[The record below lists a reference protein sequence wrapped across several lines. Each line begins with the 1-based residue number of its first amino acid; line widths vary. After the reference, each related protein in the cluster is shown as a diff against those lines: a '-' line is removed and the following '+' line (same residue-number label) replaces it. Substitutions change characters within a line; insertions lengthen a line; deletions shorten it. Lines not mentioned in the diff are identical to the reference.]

1 LAFFEGVTQQELAS
15 FSARNLV
22 PERRILSLTRIQ
34 PWSQGLTLAVVLALL
49 WVTLRIVAEQADIW
63 HWFGSTETF
72 AQKTKVLDKWCE
84 KVGRDP
90 ADVDRSIGVS
100 AGSVHLGD
108 EYVALGA
115 NEITIG
121 ISGPDLDLSPVAKWI
136 AWRDG

>member
-1 LAFFEGVTQQELAS
+1 MIKD
-15 FSARNLV
+15 RLV
-22 PERRILSLTRIQ
+22 KLDPPPIRDIPILI
-34 PWSQGLTLAVVLALL
+34 GGGGEK
-49 WVTLRIVAEQADIW
+49 VTLRIVAEQADIW

-115 NEITIG
+115 HEIPIG
-121 ISGPDLDLSPVAKWI
+121 ISGPDLALSPVAKWL
-136 AWRDG
+136 ACSAG